1 MVLVGARYVEF
12 TRWFAVGCHIV
23 LIVPGRVQVRSRESC
38 RNRRTP
44 PGVCI
49 LVSGKDGKNSA
60 FSSRER
66 LLLLRL
72 KFIILFFSMIPLE

>member
-49 LVSGKDGKNSA
+49 LVSVSDG
-60 FSSRER
+60 RMER
-66 LLLLRL
+66 ILLFLRG
-72 KFIILFFSMIPLE
+72 SGCYC